1 MSPRSGGTDPAGDMP
16 LEEVLRKSRRE
27 EGVREHVRA
36 PEHVRV
42 PPSATHRC
50 GSQGSLHSLPGEAP
64 PQVLL
69 LPGAM

>member
-16 LEEVLRKSRRE
+16 LEEVLRKSQRE
-27 EGVREHVRA
+27 EGA

-50 GSQGSLHSLPGEAP
+50 GSQRSLHSLPGEVP